1 MAVTRLLP
9 SPFWALT
16 TMRMRFSE
24 SRLTKSMLP
33 RRARSD
39 SAARPSA
46 SVTTTSGPF
55 CMLAWGMVGMRPT
68 TGRFII
74 SPTSR

>member
-1 MAVTRLLP
+1 MTRLLP
-9 SPFWALT
+9 SPFCALT
-16 TMRMRFSE
+16 TMRMRFSAP
-24 SRLTKSMLP
+24 RLTNSMLP
-33 RRARSD
+33 RSARSD

-55 CMLAWGMVGMRPT
+55 CMLAGGITGMRPT